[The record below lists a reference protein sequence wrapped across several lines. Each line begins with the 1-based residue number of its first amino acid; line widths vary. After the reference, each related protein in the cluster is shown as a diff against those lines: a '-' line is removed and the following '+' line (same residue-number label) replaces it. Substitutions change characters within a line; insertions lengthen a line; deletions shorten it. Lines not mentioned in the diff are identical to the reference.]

1 MARRTWM
8 NFFFLRSTWPSLTI
22 DTEPDWSDCVSAT
35 VLRPGEL
42 QGRAFWFDTI
52 LLVYRSAAFCGPEWG
67 ERMQRTAAEGVK
79 GVVLLESRTG
89 FLEGG
94 WWEPVG
100 RNVLRFAGVSEH
112 LDRRPPHWMR
122 DDS

>member
-1 MARRTWM
+1 MCFALVSSRGAR
-8 NFFFLRSTWPSLTI
+8 FGSTQFSLHI
-22 DTEPDWSDCVSAT
+22 AVPHSASQN
-35 VLRPGEL
+35 V
-42 QGRAFWFDTI
+42 A
-52 LLVYRSAAFCGPEWG
+52 SACNHAV
-67 ERMQRTAAEGVK
+67 AEGVK